1 MCRERAAKQPQ
12 DFSGAAKSWGRFAA
26 LSRHKAAPTKRR
38 VRPARNEFVP
48 FGRARVDVSNRAFN
62 FCAGPAALPT
72 AVLQRA
78 QAEMLDWH
86 GKGLSVMEMSHR
98 SDDYVAIAEKAEQ
111 DLRDLLSIPSNYK
124 VLFLQG
130 GASQQFA
137 EIPLN
142 LLPENGTA
150 DYIETGIWSK
160 KAIEE
165 ARRFGNVNV
174 AASAKA
180 YDYLAIP
187 GQNDWKLTSNAAYVH
202 YASNETIGGL
212 QFDWVPQTGD
222 VPLVVDMSSDILSR
236 PIDVSQFGLIYAG
249 AQKNIGPS
257 GLVVVIV
264 REDLLGHARS
274 SCPTMLDY
282 KVSADNGSMYNTPA
296 TYSWYL
302 SGLVFEWLK
311 EQGGVEAMEQ
321 RNRAKKDRLYGF
333 IDSSDF
339 YTNPISVNARSWM
352 NVPFRLADERLDK
365 AFLAGADARGLLNLK
380 GHRSV
385 GGMRASIYNALG
397 LDAVEALVA
406 YMAEFEKEHG

>member
-1 MCRERAAKQPQ
+1 MSKRA
-12 DFSGAAKSWGRFAA
+12 
-26 LSRHKAAPTKRR
+26 H
-38 VRPARNEFVP
+38 
-48 FGRARVDVSNRAFN
+48 N

-78 QAEMLDWH
+78 QAEMLDWQ

-98 SDDYVAIAEKAEQ
+98 SDEYVAIAEKAEQ
-111 DLRDLLSIPSNYK
+111 DLRDLLSIPNDYK

-142 LLPENGTA
+142 LLPEDGTA

-165 ARRFGNVNV
+165 ARRYGNVNV
-174 AASAKA
+174 AASAKG
-180 YDYLAIP
+180 YDYFAIP
-187 GQNDWKLTSNAAYVH
+187 GQNEWQLSKDAAYVH

-212 QFDWVPQTGD
+212 QFDWIPEVGD
-222 VPLVVDMSSDILSR
+222 TPLVVDMSSDILSR
-236 PIDVSQFGLIYAG
+236 EIDVSKFGLIYAG

-257 GLVVVIV
+257 GLVVAII
-264 REDLLGHARS
+264 REDLLGRARS
-274 SCPTMLDY
+274 VCPTMLNY
-282 KVSADNGSMYNTPA
+282 KVAADNGSMYNTPA

-311 EQGGVEAMEQ
+311 EQGGVAAMEK
-321 RNRAKKDRLYGF
+321 RNKAKKDLLYKA
-333 IDSSDF
+333 IDASDF
-339 YTNPISVNARSWM
+339 YTNPIQPSARSWM
-352 NVPFRLADERLDK
+352 NVPFRLADEKLDK

-385 GGMRASIYNALG
+385 GGMRASISNATG